1 MEKPLVDLGPSWK
14 TPLIGDQTE
23 RPITSQNSNVCFCRS
38 YCSVTKPCLLW
49 TPWTAACLSLVSF
62 IISWSLL
69 KFMSTES
76 VMPSNCLILCCTLLL
91 LPSILPSIRLFTSGG
106 QSIGAWPKYWS
117 FSFSISPSSEY
128 SGLISFMIDWFDLLA
143 VQGSLKILL
152 QHHLK
157 ASVLWCSVFFMEQLS
172 HPNITTGK
180 IIDLAIQNF
189 FSKVMYMIFSMLSK
203 FVLPFFPRSKLLTN
217 GLMEPQVFQ
226 ILARGF
232 SDACQIYTSACILQV
247 VEKNILTGDNAKLW
261 GHRTTLER
269 QKKIITISWRER
281 ISRK

>member
-1 MEKPLVDLGPSWK
+1 MSLMDPVDCSMPVSCVLHHLLEFAQIHVHWVSDAIQLSHPLLHPS
-14 TPLIGDQTE
+14 PLAFN
-23 RPITSQNSNVCFCRS
+23 PSQHQA
-38 YCSVTKPCLLW
+38 LH
-49 TPWTAACLSLVSF
+49 
-62 IISWSLL
+62 
-69 KFMSTES
+69 
-76 VMPSNCLILCCTLLL
+76 
-91 LPSILPSIRLFTSGG
+91 IR
-106 QSIGAWPKYWS
+106 WPKYWS

-180 IIDLAIQNF
+180 IIDLALQNF
-189 FSKVMYMIFSMLSK
+189 FSKVMYMIFSMLSR